1 MLLIRVGVGR
11 GEQGIMAKAK
21 EYPTPTEASTAQK
34 NQKENTH
41 AQAKAKESTTEASS
55 GGDDDL
61 DPSKLDVRVGFV
73 QRCWIHAE
81 SEKLLCEEIDLGE
94 GEPRQIASGL
104 RPHYTAEDLTC
115 RMVLVLCNLKPRA
128 IAGFQSNG
136 MVLCACNSDHTVVK
150 LLQPPQDAKIG
161 EQVSF
166 KGHGTAAPASASVM
180 AKKKIL
186 EKLGPHL
193 QTDEE
198 GKCRF
203 GKDGYF
209 TLESGIVKADTL
221 LANANIS

>member
-11 GEQGIMAKAK
+11 GEGVVAKANK
-21 EYPTPTEASTAQK
+21 EPTTSEASTAQK
-34 NQKENTH
+34 KENTP

-55 GGDDDL
+55 GGGGDDDL
-61 DPSKLDVRVGFV
+61 DPSKLDIRVGLV
-73 QRCWIHAE
+73 RKCTNHPE

-104 RPHYTAEDLTC
+104 RPHYTAEDLTG
-115 RMVLVLCNLKPRA
+115 RMVLVMCNLKPRA

-161 EQVSF
+161 EQVTF
-166 KGHGTAAPASASVM
+166 KGHGTGAPASASVM

>member
-11 GEQGIMAKAK
+11 GDQVSFSSSKVTS
-21 EYPTPTEASTAQK
+21 TPEATTTQK
-34 NQKENTH
+34 NQKENTP
-41 AQAKAKESTTEASS
+41 AQKEQPISG

-61 DPSKLDVRVGFV
+61 DPSKLEIRVGRV
-73 QRCWIHAE
+73 IKCWEHKE

-104 RPHYTAEDLTC
+104 RPHYTAEHLTG
-115 RMVLVLCNLKPRA
+115 RMVLVMCNLKPRA

-150 LLQPPQDAKIG
+150 LLQPPQDARVG
-161 EQVSF
+161 EQVTF
-166 KGHGTAAPASASVM
+166 KGYGPGVPASASVM
-180 AKKKIL
+180 AKKKLL
-186 EKLGPHL
+186 EKLSPHL

-221 LANANIS
+221 LASANIS